1 MHPRVLEVTERLV
14 ERSRA
19 TRERYLAMIH
29 KAASDGPQRGKL
41 QCANFAHGVAGCGG
55 GDKQRLRLMDS
66 ANVAIVTAY
75 NDMLSAHQPYEDYP
89 EKIRQALRD
98 IGSVGQVAGGVPA
111 MCDGVTQ
118 GEPGME
124 LGIASREVIAMS
136 TAVALSHNMFDAALF
151 LGICDKIVPGLMMG
165 ALRFGHLPSIFVP
178 AGPMPSGLS
187 NKEKA
192 DVRQRYAEGKASRD
206 ELLESEMKAYHSPGT
221 CTFYGTANTN
231 QMLMEVMGLHLPG
244 ASFVNPNTPLREA
257 LTVEAARQATRLTK
271 QGGQFLPIGEIV
283 DERVLINS
291 IVALHATGGSTN
303 HTLHMPAIAQAAGIQ
318 LTWQDMADLSE
329 VVPTLAHV
337 YPNGKAD
344 INHFHAAG
352 GVAFLVRELLD
363 AGLLH
368 EDVNTVMG
376 RGLRRYTQEPFLD
389 DGKLVWREG
398 PAASLDDSIL
408 RPVARPFSP
417 EGGLRV
423 MEGNLGRGVMKVS
436 AVAPEHQVVEAPA
449 RVFHDQ
455 QALADAFT
463 AGELDRDLVAVMR
476 FQGPRSNGM
485 PELHKMTPFLGVL
498 QDRGFKVAL
507 VTDGR
512 MSGASGKIPA
522 AIHVCPEAF
531 DGGPLA
537 RVRDGDLVRVD
548 GTTGT
553 LEVLVDAAEFASR
566 ELAPWD
572 LEANVGTG
580 RELFAFM
587 RESFSTAEQGASAFT
602 RNLERLK

>member
-1 MHPRVLEVTERLV
+1 MHPRILEVTERLI
-14 ERSRA
+14 ERSRP
-19 TRERYLAMIH
+19 TRQRYLQLIRD
-29 KAASDGPQRGKL
+29 AASDEPMRAKL
-41 QCANFAHGVAGCGG
+41 QCANFAHGVAGCGSD
-55 GDKQRLRLMDS
+55 DKQTLRMMNA
-66 ANVAIVTAY
+66 ANVAIISAY
-75 NDMLSAHQPYEDYP
+75 NDMLSAHQPYEHFP
-89 EKIRQALRD
+89 PRLKQALREV
-98 IGSVGQVAGGVPA
+98 GSVGQFAGGVPA

-124 LGIASREVIAMS
+124 LAIASRETIAMS
-136 TAVALSHNMFDAALF
+136 TAVALSHNMFDAALM

-165 ALRFGHLPSIFVP
+165 ALRFGHLPTIFVP
-178 AGPMPSGLS
+178 GGPMVSGLS

-192 DVRQRYAEGKASRD
+192 DVRQRYAEGKATRE
-206 ELLESEMKAYHSPGT
+206 ELLDSEMKSYHGPGT

-231 QMLMEVMGLHLPG
+231 QLVMEVMGLHLPG
-244 ASFVNPNTPLREA
+244 ASFVNPYTPLRDA
-257 LTVEAARQATRLTK
+257 LTDEAAQQVTRQTRQSGNYMPL
-271 QGGQFLPIGEIV
+271 GEIV
-283 DERVLINS
+283 DERSIINS

-303 HTLHMPAIAQAAGIQ
+303 HTLHMPAIARAAGIL
-318 LTWQDMADLSE
+318 LTWQDMADLSD
-329 VVPTLAHV
+329 VVPTLSHV

-344 INHFHAAG
+344 INHFQAAG
-352 GVAFLVRELLD
+352 GMSFLIRELLG

-368 EDVNTVMG
+368 EDVNTVVG
-376 RGLRRYTQEPFLD
+376 HGLSRYTREPFLE

-398 PAASLDDSIL
+398 PLQSLDENIL

-436 AVAPEHQVVEAPA
+436 AVALEHQVVEAPA
-449 RVFHDQ
+449 RVFDDQ
-455 QALADAFT
+455 QALADAFK
-463 AGELDRDLVAVMR
+463 AGELERDFVAVMR

-522 AIHVCPEAF
+522 AIHVCPEAY

-537 RVRDGDLVRVD
+537 LVRDGDLIRVD
-548 GTTGT
+548 GVKGT
-553 LEVLVDAAEFASR
+553 LQVLLEPA
-566 ELAPWD
+566 ELATRQPATTQID
-572 LEANVGTG
+572 SSVGCG
-580 RELFAFM
+580 RELFGFM
-587 RESFSTAEQGASAFT
+587 RLAFSSAEQGASAFT
-602 RNLERLK
+602 ASLEGLK

>member
-29 KAASDGPQRGKL
+29 KAASEGPQRGKL

-192 DVRQRYAEGKASRD
+192 EVRQRYAEGKATRD
-206 ELLESEMKAYHSPGT
+206 ELLASEMAAYHSPGT

-257 LTVEAARQATRLTK
+257 LTVETARQVTRLTR

-291 IVALHATGGSTN
+291 VVALHATGGSTN
-303 HTLHMPAIAQAAGIQ
+303 HTLHLPAIAQAAGIQ
-318 LTWQDMADLSE
+318 LTWQDMAELSE

-344 INHFHAAG
+344 INHFQAAG

-376 RGLRRYTQEPFLD
+376 RGLHHYTQEPFLE
-389 DGKLVWREG
+389 DGKLVWRDG
-398 PAASLDDSIL
+398 PAASLDESIL

-423 MEGNLGRGVMKVS
+423 MKGNLGRGVMKVS

-455 QALADAFT
+455 QALADAFK
-463 AGELDRDLVAVMR
+463 AGELERDLVAVMR

-537 RVRDGDLVRVD
+537 RVRDGDRVRVD

-553 LEVLVDAAEFASR
+553 LEVLVDAAEFAAR
-566 ELAPWD
+566 EPAQWD

-587 RESFSTAEQGASAFT
+587 RESFSSAEQGASAFT
-602 RNLERLK
+602 RNLETLK

>member
-192 DVRQRYAEGKASRD
+192 EVRQRYAEGKATRD
-206 ELLESEMKAYHSPGT
+206 ELLASEMAAYHSPGT

-257 LTVEAARQATRLTK
+257 LTVETARQVTRLTR

-291 IVALHATGGSTN
+291 VVALHATGGSTN
-303 HTLHMPAIAQAAGIQ
+303 HTLHLPAIAQAAGIQ

-344 INHFHAAG
+344 INHFQAAG

-376 RGLRRYTQEPFLD
+376 RGLRHYTREPFLD
-389 DGKLVWREG
+389 NGELVWRDG
-398 PAASLDDSIL
+398 PAASLDESIL

-423 MEGNLGRGVMKVS
+423 MQGNLGRGVMKVS

-455 QALADAFT
+455 QALADAFK

-531 DGGPLA
+531 DGGPLT

-548 GTTGT
+548 GTAGT
-553 LEVLVDAAEFASR
+553 LQVLVDAAEFAAR
-566 ELAPWD
+566 EPAQWD

-587 RESFSTAEQGASAFT
+587 REAFSSAEQGASAFT
-602 RNLERLK
+602 RNLETLK